1 MEIMKQN
8 NEDQALLQEIQLLK
22 TLVKEKQLSKMNKIK
37 NKESKDKI

>member
-1 MEIMKQN
+1 MKQN